1 MKWIYTAMIRPI
13 MSYAC
18 LSWAGGLNKKY
29 LVRKL
34 TKVQRLACLMISSA
48 FPGTLT
54 GALKF
59 LLNITPIEEFLL
71 AEAVRGSYRITV
83 SGLWHVNPIG
93 SFGKTKSHVDVCNE
107 ARKFLPLLQ
116 MPADRIKKTKVFERN
131 FECQIMDKK
140 NAIRFESVLNQSTA
154 KVYTDGSKL
163 NGRVGAAFYA
173 EYPNNSPKQAFF
185 HLGIYSTVFQAEVLA
200 ISEVAKNLLLD
211 KMHNQSIVALVD
223 SQAAIKALIKCTV
236 TSITVL
242 NCIRNL
248 NQLGKQNHVSIA
260 WIPEHAGVHG
270 NEVADYV
277 AKSGSKSK
285 MHGPEPFITVPYASC
300 VSTVKDWSTDRWKF
314 MWNKRKD
321 CLRMKESVG
330 RTSSPLTLR
339 LLNLKRLHLN
349 KNNNNSS
356 YSCNGPKRGLHNV
369 LVDST

>member
-1 MKWIYTAMIRPI
+1 
-13 MSYAC
+13 
-18 LSWAGGLNKKY
+18 
-29 LVRKL
+29 
-34 TKVQRLACLMISSA
+34 MISSA
-48 FPGTLT
+48 FPGTST
-54 GALKF
+54 GAPEI
-59 LLNITPIEEFLL
+59 LLNITPILRNFYWLRQCEGHTESLL
-71 AEAVRGSYRITV
+71 VGSGT
-83 SGLWHVNPIG
+83 SNPIG

-140 NAIRFESVLNQSTA
+140 NAVRFESILNQSTA
-154 KVYTDGSKL
+154 KVYTDGSRL

-200 ISEVAKNLLLD
+200 ISQVAKNLLLD

-248 NQLGKQNHVSIA
+248 NQLGKQNHVSIEGF
-260 WIPEHAGVHG
+260 PGHAGVYG

-285 MHGPEPFITVPYASC
+285 MLV
-300 VSTVKDWSTDRWKF
+300 
-314 MWNKRKD
+314 
-321 CLRMKESVG
+321 
-330 RTSSPLTLR
+330 
-339 LLNLKRLHLN
+339 LNLLLQSRMPVVLARLRTESQIDGNLGGIN
-349 KNNNNSS
+349 RK
-356 YSCNGPKRGLHNV
+356 
-369 LVDST
+369 TA